1 MKKLG
6 LAIALGALAAM
17 PVTGMAAV
25 VVDGSPTGPLL
36 QGFWTNN
43 SGGQN
48 FLVMVE
54 LASATSITGFEI
66 FSGAGYADLGDS
78 IRVKIRSDVAGSPD
92 ASNLF
97 SFTNPI
103 AGVSPVSG
111 YNGVVKVTS
120 NFSAISLAAGTY
132 WFGLSGDNDTQVWA
146 SFGSGGQLASQR
158 QLSGDTVVST
168 PGIGRLAFN
177 VLGDTGVAGAVPEPS
192 TWMLLLLGFGGIGWS
207 MRSRQSHA
215 ARMRFS

>member
-6 LAIALGALAAM
+6 LAIAIGALAAM
-17 PVTGMAAV
+17 PATGVAAV

-36 QGFWTNN
+36 EGNWTNN
-43 SGGQN
+43 SSNQN
-48 FLVMVE
+48 FLVMIE
-54 LASATSITGFEI
+54 LASATNISGFEI
-66 FSGAGYADLGDS
+66 FSGEGYAALGDS
-78 IRVKIRSDVAGSPD
+78 VRVKIRADVAGEPD

-97 SFTNPI
+97 SFTNPVT
-103 AGVSPVSG
+103 GVSAVNG
-111 YNGVVKVTS
+111 YNGIVKVTS
-120 NFSAISLAAGTY
+120 NFSAVSLAAGTY

-158 QLSGDTVVST
+158 QLSGDTVGGA

-177 VLGDTGVAGAVPEPS
+177 VLGDTSVAGAVPEPS

-207 MRSRQSHA
+207 MRSRRRQT
-215 ARMRFS
+215 MRVRYS

>member
-6 LAIALGALAAM
+6 LGIAIGALASM
-17 PVTGMAAV
+17 PAPATAAV
-25 VVDGSPTGPLL
+25 VVDGSPSGPLY
-36 QGFWTNN
+36 QGFWTND
-43 SGGQN
+43 SSSQN

-54 LASATSITGFEI
+54 LASATNITGFEI
-66 FSGAGYADLGDS
+66 FSGEGYANVGDS

-103 AGVSPVSG
+103 AGVSAVSG
-111 YNGVVKVTS
+111 YNGIVKVTS
-120 NFSAISLAAGTY
+120 NFSAVTLAAGTY
-132 WFGLSGDNDTQVWA
+132 WFGLSGDNETQVWA
-146 SFGSGGQLASQR
+146 SFGSGVSLPSQR
-158 QLSGDTVVST
+158 QLSGDSVGGS

-177 VLGDTGVAGAVPEPS
+177 VLGDTSVAGAVPEPS

-207 MRSRQSHA
+207 MRARNRQTTRVRYS
-215 ARMRFS
+215 

>member
-111 YNGVVKVTS
+111 
-120 NFSAISLAAGTY
+120 
-132 WFGLSGDNDTQVWA
+132 
-146 SFGSGGQLASQR
+146 
-158 QLSGDTVVST
+158 
-168 PGIGRLAFN
+168 
-177 VLGDTGVAGAVPEPS
+177 
-192 TWMLLLLGFGGIGWS
+192 
-207 MRSRQSHA
+207 
-215 ARMRFS
+215 